1 MTKLMNAFRSWPRQ
15 GPTLRFRLLL
25 WFLVVLVA
33 TSVALILL
41 VNTMAAALIPS
52 TINIIPI
59 YGADTQSPTAPA
71 ISVPREDIPAI
82 VARTLDEV
90 RTISIV
96 ALGLTILVGG
106 VGAYLLTGVALRPV
120 SRLSREIVGIDS
132 DKLSRR
138 LLWQG
143 PADEVKQLADAFD
156 KVLEQLE
163 RAFTRQGRFAADAAH
178 ELRTPLAILRTNLE
192 VVHSD
197 PAATLADY
205 RDMTTTQERI
215 LTRLEQLVS
224 DLLLLTREEQ
234 DRNFGEVYLLPLLEE
249 VVADMTPL
257 AQERG
262 VELRLMAES
271 ELATRG
277 DEVLLRPIFRN
288 LVDNGIRYNRP
299 GGRVF
304 VNVKVE
310 LKWVVIQIS
319 DTGIGIP
326 VEEQSRILDRFY
338 RPQASRSRQNGGAGL
353 GLSIVSHLVY
363 LHGGHLEIESTPGVG
378 STFTVWLPKL
388 NTDFTGSMLD

>member
-1 MTKLMNAFRSWPRQ
+1 MTKLMNTFRSWPRQ

-90 RTISIV
+90 RTISLV

-310 LKWVVIQIS
+310 LKWAVIQIS

>member
-52 TINIIPI
+52 TINVIPI

-90 RTISIV
+90 RTISLV

-310 LKWVVIQIS
+310 LKWAVIQIS

-326 VEEQSRILDRFY
+326 VEEQSQILHRFY

>member
-90 RTISIV
+90 RTISLV

-299 GGRVF
+299 GGRVL

-310 LKWVVIQIS
+310 LKWAVIQIS

-326 VEEQSRILDRFY
+326 VEEQSQILHRFY

>member
-90 RTISIV
+90 RTISLV

-262 VELRLMAES
+262 VELRLMAKS

-310 LKWVVIQIS
+310 LKWAVIQIS

-326 VEEQSRILDRFY
+326 VEEQSQILHRFY

>member
-1 MTKLMNAFRSWPRQ
+1 MTKLKNAFRSWPRQ

-90 RTISIV
+90 RTISLV

-310 LKWVVIQIS
+310 LKWAVIQIS

-326 VEEQSRILDRFY
+326 VEEQSQILHRFY

>member
-1 MTKLMNAFRSWPRQ
+1 M
-15 GPTLRFRLLL
+15 
-25 WFLVVLVA
+25 
-33 TSVALILL
+33 
-41 VNTMAAALIPS
+41 
-52 TINIIPI
+52 
-59 YGADTQSPTAPA
+59 
-71 ISVPREDIPAI
+71 
-82 VARTLDEV
+82 
-90 RTISIV
+90 

-271 ELATRG
+271 ELPEGIITERIEIIDPLPAAAGGG
-277 DEVLLRPIFRN
+277 DAAGASVAGDYVQTGEIEVHSDAGPLTIPLYGPQAVAPESDTDAR
-288 LVDNGIRYNRP
+288 
-299 GGRVF
+299 GRVSPLSWSIF
-304 VNVKVE
+304 TDDLSATCSAGVRFDYSSTTGTSYYTLRWGSGQTSNSKTCSGAQCNYTISTN
-310 LKWVVIQIS
+310 WSAYYTYTDAQILS
-319 DTGIGIP
+319 PGLVWGA
-326 VEEQSRILDRFY
+326 SNAY
-338 RPQASRSRQNGGAGL
+338 RCN
-353 GLSIVSHLVY
+353 
-363 LHGGHLEIESTPGVG
+363 
-378 STFTVWLPKL
+378 
-388 NTDFTGSMLD
+388 

>member
-1 MTKLMNAFRSWPRQ
+1 
-15 GPTLRFRLLL
+15 
-25 WFLVVLVA
+25 LVVLVA

-59 YGADTQSPTAPA
+59 YGADTQSPTAPG

-310 LKWVVIQIS
+310 LKWAVIQIS

-326 VEEQSRILDRFY
+326 VEEQSQILHRFY

>member
-1 MTKLMNAFRSWPRQ
+1 MTKLKNAFRSWPRQ

-90 RTISIV
+90 RTISLV

-299 GGRVF
+299 GGRVL

-310 LKWVVIQIS
+310 LKWAVIQIS

-326 VEEQSRILDRFY
+326 VEEQSQILHRFY

>member
-90 RTISIV
+90 RTISLV

-156 KVLEQLE
+156 NVLEQLE

-234 DRNFGEVYLLPLLEE
+234 DRDFGEVYLLPLLEE

-310 LKWVVIQIS
+310 LKWAVIQIS

-338 RPQASRSRQNGGAGL
+338 RPQASRSRQSGGAGL

>member
-1 MTKLMNAFRSWPRQ
+1 MTKLKNAFRSWPRQ

-52 TINIIPI
+52 TINVIPI

-90 RTISIV
+90 RTISLV

-262 VELRLMAES
+262 VELRLMAKS

-310 LKWVVIQIS
+310 LKWAVIQIS

-326 VEEQSRILDRFY
+326 VEEQSQILHRFY

>member
-90 RTISIV
+90 RTISLV

>member
-59 YGADTQSPTAPA
+59 YGADTQSPAVPA

-90 RTISIV
+90 RTISLV

-299 GGRVF
+299 GGRVL

-310 LKWVVIQIS
+310 LKWAVIQIS

>member
-59 YGADTQSPTAPA
+59 YGADTQSPAVPA

-90 RTISIV
+90 RTIALV

-156 KVLEQLE
+156 NVLEQLE

-310 LKWVVIQIS
+310 LKWAVIQIS

-338 RPQASRSRQNGGAGL
+338 RPQVSRSRQNGGAGL

>member
-90 RTISIV
+90 RTISLV

-132 DKLSRR
+132 DKLSQR

-310 LKWVVIQIS
+310 LKWAVIQIS

>member
-1 MTKLMNAFRSWPRQ
+1 
-15 GPTLRFRLLL
+15 
-25 WFLVVLVA
+25 
-33 TSVALILL
+33 
-41 VNTMAAALIPS
+41 
-52 TINIIPI
+52 
-59 YGADTQSPTAPA
+59 
-71 ISVPREDIPAI
+71 
-82 VARTLDEV
+82 
-90 RTISIV
+90 
-96 ALGLTILVGG
+96 VGG

>member
-52 TINIIPI
+52 TINVIPI

-90 RTISIV
+90 RTISLV

-262 VELRLMAES
+262 VELRLMAKS

-310 LKWVVIQIS
+310 LKWAVIQIS

-326 VEEQSRILDRFY
+326 VEEQSQILHRFY

>member
-90 RTISIV
+90 RTISLV

-310 LKWVVIQIS
+310 LKWAVIQIS

-326 VEEQSRILDRFY
+326 VEEQSQILHRFY
-338 RPQASRSRQNGGAGL
+338 RPQVSRSRQNGGAGL

>member
-1 MTKLMNAFRSWPRQ
+1 MTKLKNAFRSWPRQ

-90 RTISIV
+90 RTISLV

-299 GGRVF
+299 GGRVL

-310 LKWVVIQIS
+310 LKWAVIQIS

>member
-52 TINIIPI
+52 TINVIPI

-90 RTISIV
+90 RTISLV
-96 ALGLTILVGG
+96 ALGLIILVGG

-310 LKWVVIQIS
+310 LKWAVIQIS

-326 VEEQSRILDRFY
+326 VEEQSQILHRFY

>member
-25 WFLVVLVA
+25 WFLVVLIA

-90 RTISIV
+90 RTISLV

-299 GGRVF
+299 GGQVL

-310 LKWVVIQIS
+310 LKWAVIQIS

-326 VEEQSRILDRFY
+326 VEEQSQILHRFY

>member
-90 RTISIV
+90 RTISLV

-299 GGRVF
+299 GGRVL

-310 LKWVVIQIS
+310 LKWAVIQIS

>member
-59 YGADTQSPTAPA
+59 YGADTQSPAVPA

-90 RTISIV
+90 RTISLV

-299 GGRVF
+299 GGRVL
-304 VNVKVE
+304 VNVRVE
-310 LKWVVIQIS
+310 LKWAVIQIS

-326 VEEQSRILDRFY
+326 VEEQSQILHRFY

>member
-1 MTKLMNAFRSWPRQ
+1 MTKLMNTFRSWPRQ

-90 RTISIV
+90 RTISLV

-132 DKLSRR
+132 DKLSQR

-310 LKWVVIQIS
+310 LKWAVIQIS